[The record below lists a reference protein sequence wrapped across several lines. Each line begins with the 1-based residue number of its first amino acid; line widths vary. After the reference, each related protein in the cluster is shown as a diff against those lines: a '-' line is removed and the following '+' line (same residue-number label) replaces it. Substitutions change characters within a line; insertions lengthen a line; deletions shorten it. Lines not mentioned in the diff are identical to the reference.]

1 MPIII
6 LSRAGSHYRG
16 LKDFHGKTVGV
27 VQGGEFD
34 VNFDNDAAINKVEV
48 NNYTQMLKLLIR
60 GRIDGC
66 IGTSVGLYYNT
77 KQLGIKPKILN
88 SPLQLN
94 YKDFVLHF
102 SKKKINIQT
111 IEILKKSVEKL
122 QSNGEIQKIVN
133 KYIGDFK

>member
-1 MPIII
+1 
-6 LSRAGSHYRG
+6 
-16 LKDFHGKTVGV
+16 
-27 VQGGEFD
+27 
-34 VNFDNDAAINKVEV
+34 
-48 NNYTQMLKLLIR
+48 MLKLLIR

-66 IGTSVGLYYNT
+66 IVTSVGLYYNA

-111 IEILKKSVEKL
+111 MEILKKSVEKL